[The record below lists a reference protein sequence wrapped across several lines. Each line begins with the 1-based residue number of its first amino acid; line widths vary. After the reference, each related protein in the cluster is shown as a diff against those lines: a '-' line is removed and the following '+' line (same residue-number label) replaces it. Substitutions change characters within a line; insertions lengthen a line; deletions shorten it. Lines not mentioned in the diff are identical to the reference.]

1 MISAD
6 FDNLK
11 KFNYNVKDKVD
22 NYICVDPITDMVV
35 DSNINLIY
43 SINTRKF
50 GYLNK
55 NFKNEEIYPVFT
67 YQRKYEIEVESY
79 EDQFPG
85 VTEIDRNMTVFI
97 IFGVLVIVICIV
109 IAVLAF
115 YLLNKKLKQS
125 NKESLKQ
132 SLVPLSDSE
141 FKSSAD
147 PEAKEVINSNS
158 VKE

>member
-1 MISAD
+1 
-6 FDNLK
+6 
-11 KFNYNVKDKVD
+11 
-22 NYICVDPITDMVV
+22 MVV